1 MICERP
7 KCRQEAAGDLLYC
20 SDRCY
25 DLDNDPNPITVLA
38 RNKAGGF
45 GRNPQWQVPDPV
57 HLPPERAS

>member
-1 MICERP
+1 MMCDRP
-7 KCRQEAAGDLLYC
+7 GCGEETSGDLLYC

-45 GRNPQWQVPDPV
+45 GRDLQWSVSDPV
-57 HLPPERAS
+57 RLNLEKR